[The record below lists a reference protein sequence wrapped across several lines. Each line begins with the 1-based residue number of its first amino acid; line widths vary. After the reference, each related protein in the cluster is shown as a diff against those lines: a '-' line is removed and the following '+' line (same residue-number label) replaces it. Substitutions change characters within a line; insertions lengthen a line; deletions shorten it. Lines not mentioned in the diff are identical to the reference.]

1 MDEEV
6 KKLKDIIVRLAS
18 RLEET
23 EKNLVTLQKACS
35 KTCEEVL
42 ALLRDGEHY
51 HRTTDTTELKK

>member
-6 KKLKDIIVRLAS
+6 KKLKDIIVRLAT

-23 EKNLVTLQKACS
+23 EKNLNKLQKACS
-35 KTCEEVL
+35 KTCEDVL
-42 ALLRDGEHY
+42 AILRDGEHY